1 MMGKRCVCLCIIV
14 CMLFLL
20 CSCAQNSTETIASDN
35 NEIVEEVTSEPEVTD
50 AQNFEP
56 DEYQEL
62 LDSGADKTVMDK
74 DIKNI
79 LLIGNDRRP
88 GQKDEMR
95 SDAMLIASINLRE
108 NKVKFLSL
116 MRDMYIKCAD
126 GMNSPLNLTY
136 YRGGMDLLDRTIEKT
151 FGIHID
157 GNLDVD
163 FYRFVDVMNILGP
176 IDIELNAAEAEWL
189 NGSSTKGSKWYWW
202 NDEVEVRPEIP
213 WTLHAGV
220 NAMNAEQV
228 EDYCRLRVVG
238 KSDFERV
245 QRQQRVMQTI
255 YEKMKTYDL
264 TSLIQFF
271 NDALPYIHTDLSKS
285 EILGYVYTLW
295 SHHIDTFENFRI
307 PLDGTVTNQIIE
319 DENYGQ
325 LQVMFPDLDVN
336 RAAAIHYI
344 YSLQDYDDVLYTD
357 EYADE
362 IINVTEKGYM
372 GPTGERTF
380 SPTNGITR
388 GGIAQ
393 ILYKME
399 GSPEVD
405 ASISFDDVSEN
416 KWYYNGIRWAESNGI
431 ISGNL
436 DNTFRADEYI
446 TNQQLYT
453 ILYKY
458 AEYKG
463 LDTSINKKIKDVKDF
478 NDVSEYAVDAIKWA
492 NGHKLIPSK
501 YAKPQDVTTRAELAG
516 KLIAFEK
523 YILK

>member
-1 MMGKRCVCLCIIV
+1 MEKRFVSLIVIICLLLV
-14 CMLFLL
+14 L
-20 CSCAQNSTETIASDN
+20 CSCGQRSSEQISVDDTES
-35 NEIVEEVTSEPEVTD
+35 VEEVAPEPEETEE
-50 AQNFEP
+50 QIEEP
-56 DEYQEL
+56 DEFQEL
-62 LDSGADKTVMDK
+62 IDSGADKAVMDK

-116 MRDMYIKCAD
+116 MRDMYIMCAD

-136 YRGGMDLLDRTIEKT
+136 YRGGMDLLDRTIEET

-176 IDIELNAAEAEWL
+176 IDIDLYAEEAEWL
-189 NGSSTKGSKWYWW
+189 NVSSTKGSRWYWW
-202 NDEVEVRPEIP
+202 NDEVEVRPEVP

-245 QRQQRVMQTI
+245 MRQQRVMQTI
-255 YEKMKTYDL
+255 YEKLKTYDL
-264 TSLIQFF
+264 TSLIKFF
-271 NDALPYIHTDLSKS
+271 NDVLPYIHTDLSKS
-285 EILGYVYTLW
+285 EILGYIYTLW
-295 SHHIDTFENFRI
+295 SHHIDTFENYRI
-307 PLDGTVTNQIIE
+307 PLDGTVTHQIIE
-319 DENYGQ
+319 DENYGK
-325 LQVMFPDLDVN
+325 LQIMFPDLSVN
-336 RAAAIHYI
+336 RAAAIKYI
-344 YSLQDYDDVLYTD
+344 YGLPNYDDVLYTD

-362 IINVTEKGYM
+362 IISVTEKGYM

-388 GGIAQ
+388 GSIAQ
-393 ILYKME
+393 ILYKMD
-399 GSPEVD
+399 GSPDVD
-405 ASISFDDVSEN
+405 AAMPFEDVPEN
-416 KWYYNGIRWAESNGI
+416 KWYYDGILWAESNGI

-436 DNTFRADEYI
+436 DDTFRPDEYI

-458 AEYKG
+458 ADYKG
-463 LDTSINKKIKDVKDF
+463 FDTSVNKKIKDVKDYK
-478 NDVSEYAVDAIKWA
+478 DISEYAVDAIKWA

-501 YAKPQDVTTRAELAG
+501 HAKPKDVTTRAELAG
-516 KLIAFEK
+516 MLIAFERYVMK
-523 YILK
+523 